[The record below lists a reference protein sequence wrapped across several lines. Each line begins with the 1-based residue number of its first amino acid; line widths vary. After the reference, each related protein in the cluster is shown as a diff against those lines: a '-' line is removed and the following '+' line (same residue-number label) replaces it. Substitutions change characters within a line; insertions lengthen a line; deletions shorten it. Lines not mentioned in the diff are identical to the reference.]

1 MLKPLFHQCLLLDNG
16 TDELENVDH
25 IGGIRDEAIDVNNR
39 EQTDGQSDWAEIL
52 D

>member
-16 TDELENVDH
+16 TDELEDVDH
-25 IGGIRDEAIDVNNR
+25 IGGIRDEAVNVNHR
-39 EQTDGQSDWAEIL
+39 EQTGGQGAWAEIL